1 MPGIFDW
8 SFGTNA
14 GFVEL
19 IAGSGSAP
27 NIVPELVTFVITH
40 KGRTTWFLRMGLRHI
55 YTLWQRALVLVQF
68 PAVQTLLASF
78 GTVPTVCCSRP
89 ADLTG

>member
-19 IAGSGSAP
+19 ITGSGSAP
-27 NIVPELVTFVITH
+27 NIVPELVTFVITL
-40 KGRTTWFLRMGLRHI
+40 KGRPTWLLRNGLRL
-55 YTLWQRALVLVQF
+55 TFALWQRTYVLVQF
-68 PAVQTLLASF
+68 HFHKSYSLR
-78 GTVPTVCCSRP
+78 SRR
-89 ADLTG
+89 

>member
-1 MPGIFDW
+1 MLGIFDW

-27 NIVPELVTFVITH
+27 NIVPELVTFVITL
-40 KGRTTWFLRMGLRHI
+40 KGCPTWLLRWPSAHLRSLATDVRVGTI
-55 YTLWQRALVLVQF
+55 SLPQE
-68 PAVQTLLASF
+68 LLASF
-78 GTVPTVCCSRP
+78 TAVT
-89 ADLTG
+89 

>member
-27 NIVPELVTFVITH
+27 NIVPELVTFVITL
-40 KGRTTWFLRMGLRHI
+40 KGRPTWLLRNGIRSLATDVRVGTI
-55 YTLWQRALVLVQF
+55 SLPQE
-68 PAVQTLLASF
+68 LLASF
-78 GTVPTVCCSRP
+78 TAVT
-89 ADLTG
+89 